1 MDIATK
7 LRMVLS
13 TLDGVEVKGKK
24 NLDRLLGSM
33 QAIEEVVQ
41 VLNAQKE
48 DVSDD

>member
-1 MDIATK
+1 MDIVMR

-13 TLDGVEVKGKK
+13 TLDGVEVKGQK

-48 DVSDD
+48 DVSDG

>member
-1 MDIATK
+1 MDIAMK

-13 TLDGVEVKGKK
+13 ALDGVEVKGKK

-41 VLNAQKE
+41 VLNTQKE
-48 DVSDD
+48 DVSDG